1 MEKEWKKLGRMLAN
15 RIWTSVFEPSM
26 IGSNHPIGRALS
38 QSAQTAI
45 KKIPEA
51 GLIKQQRFIFLTVL
65 DARKSKIK
73 VSAEVDSR
81 EGSRFC
87 LQMMTMNAVSS

>member
-1 MEKEWKKLGRMLAN
+1 M
-15 RIWTSVFEPSM
+15 FEPSM
-26 IGSNHPIGRALS
+26 IGSNPPIGRALS
-38 QSAQTAI
+38 QSAQTTI

-51 GLIKQQRFIFLTVL
+51 GLLKQQKFIFSQFWML
-65 DARKSKIK
+65 KSKIK

-81 EGSRFC
+81 EDSHFC